1 MTNNFLFIDDDDDEG
16 AKQPRRRRSTKDI
29 FCSKSR
35 ATIDDDD
42 KQLCFIR
49 ASLAD
54 KFMTA
59 TNDLISHNDG
69 ERQATTTTWEEF
81 GSTKT
86 ASDKRQRRRR
96 RFLFKRITPTYQRQV
111 ALFEGF
117 ERLRYRRRADLLSRA
132 EILDVDRFCP

>member
-1 MTNNFLFIDDDDDEG
+1 MSRTKNDGDRDKRQLASSQSSDLPPSASCTNDLLSFLVKTSSSPLSVLSSDDDNDDERDDVEDKDDIDDD
-16 AKQPRRRRSTKDI
+16 K
-29 FCSKSR
+29 
-35 ATIDDDD
+35 
-42 KQLCFIR
+42 LCFIR

-96 RFLFKRITPTYQRQV
+96 RIFV
-111 ALFEGF
+111 
-117 ERLRYRRRADLLSRA
+117 
-132 EILDVDRFCP
+132 